1 MNNITFLKDTLFEGT
16 VSHLRYKPIRH
27 SFQYNFCYFWF
38 SLEEKKHLKFFKI
51 NRFSLFSFYDLDHG
65 TNNKKKNL
73 YNFFKEKSKKNGL
86 KNIDKICVFCLPR
99 LLGYVFNPITV
110 FVCFD
115 QNLQP
120 KAVIYQVNNTFNE
133 RHSYF
138 CKINEKNLVKKKFYV
153 SPFFKVEGNYTISFK
168 INSNKVCLNIIYK
181 IKDKKVFEASFS
193 GISKLMTDK
202 NLLKFFFKN
211 FFQNFKVT
219 IGIYFEALKL
229 FLKGAKYIQK
239 PKKPKKFFSIN

>member
-1 MNNITFLKDTLFEGT
+1 M
-16 VSHLRYKPIRH
+16 
-27 SFQYNFCYFWF
+27 
-38 SLEEKKHLKFFKI
+38 
-51 NRFSLFSFYDLDHG
+51 
-65 TNNKKKNL
+65 
-73 YNFFKEKSKKNGL
+73 
-86 KNIDKICVFCLPR
+86 PR

-202 NLLKFFFKN
+202 NLLKFF
-211 FFQNFKVT
+211 
-219 IGIYFEALKL
+219 L
-229 FLKGAKYIQK
+229 
-239 PKKPKKFFSIN
+239 